1 MLRPAISASSNS
13 NSPESPKKLKLVLQ
27 TPKHKHTGSLITPK
41 SSFMKFKPSLTLS
54 SKSKPVINK
63 FISPSSALVKLNTKH
78 KHAFSEHIPASVK
91 NSTSKINPKKASPER
106 RSLWKY
112 IQTPI
117 KPETALK
124 LFTSSLNT
132 YESTEILNYP
142 SIYYVG
148 YGIKKNKTLTVNN
161 FGFDD
166 DKGDYKII
174 IGDHIEY
181 RYEIKTILGKG
192 SFGQVVKVFDHKNKV
207 DLALKIIKNRPRFH
221 QQAFEEVDI
230 LNYLKD
236 KDPNDI
242 YCVVHLQDNFI
253 FRAHMVIII

>member
-1 MLRPAISASSNS
+1 M
-13 NSPESPKKLKLVLQ
+13 
-27 TPKHKHTGSLITPK
+27 
-41 SSFMKFKPSLTLS
+41 
-54 SKSKPVINK
+54 
-63 FISPSSALVKLNTKH
+63 
-78 KHAFSEHIPASVK
+78 
-91 NSTSKINPKKASPER
+91 
-106 RSLWKY
+106 
-112 IQTPI
+112 
-117 KPETALK
+117 
-124 LFTSSLNT
+124 
-132 YESTEILNYP
+132 
-142 SIYYVG
+142 
-148 YGIKKNKTLTVNN
+148 TVNN